1 MNATGGAA
9 RPARLAVGV
18 VSAGRVGSVLG
29 NALGAAGHRVV
40 GACGVSRASV
50 RRAATLLPDVP
61 LLPPDQVVERA
72 DLVLLAVPDDVLP
85 GLVTGLAK
93 ADCFRQGQIIMHT
106 SGAHGVAVL
115 EPAAEHGVLA
125 LALHP
130 VMTFTG
136 RAEDVQR
143 LAACS
148 VGVTAGEHDEAGW
161 NVGEALVVEMGAD
174 PVRVP
179 EAVRPLYHAALAHGA
194 NNLITLVRDSVQVLE
209 RAGVRPAERLLAPL
223 LSAALDNA
231 LRHADRA
238 LTGPVARGDVGTL
251 RKHLRELGAHA
262 PEVVASYRVLA
273 ERTAERAQAAG
284 LLRGHDA
291 DAVRTALTGTSTGT
305 GTESG
310 DSQSGE
316 DSS

>member
-1 MNATGGAA
+1 MNATGGGAP

-29 NALGAAGHRVV
+29 HALAAAGHHVV
-40 GACGVSRASV
+40 AASGVSRASV
-50 RRAATLLPDVP
+50 RRAAALLPDVP
-61 LLPPDQVVERA
+61 LQSPDQVVQRA
-72 DLVLLAVPDDVLP
+72 DLVLLAVPDDVLA
-85 GLVTGLAK
+85 GLVLGLAK
-93 ADCFRQGQIIMHT
+93 ADCFRHGQIVAHT

-115 EPAAEHGVLA
+115 APAAERGVLP

-136 RAEDVQR
+136 RPEDVQR

-148 VGVTAGEHDEAGW
+148 VGVTAAEHDEAGW
-161 NVGEALVVEMGAD
+161 SVGEALVVEMGAD
-174 PVRVP
+174 PIRVP

-194 NNLITLVRDSVQVLE
+194 NHLITLVRDSVAVLE
-209 RAGVRPAERLLAPL
+209 RAGVSPAERLVAPL

-231 LRHADRA
+231 LRHGDRA

-251 RKHLRELGAHA
+251 RTHLRELAEHA
-262 PEVVASYRVLA
+262 PEISRCYRALA
-273 ERTAERAQAAG
+273 ERTAERARAAG

-291 DAVRTALTGTSTGT
+291 DEVRAALTTTT
-305 GTESG
+305 
-310 DSQSGE
+310 DPE
-316 DSS
+316 DGP